1 MFQRQTLSNMK
12 CLTLAILPPAI
23 PINKMIL
30 TPVLTAHVYEATFEI
45 EHNGTPICV
54 CVCVCVC
61 VLHSDSLQIGF
72 GRNKSETIRLDFMDS
87 QEILPSLFS
96 EILHA
101 PTRNSA

>member
-1 MFQRQTLSNMK
+1 
-12 CLTLAILPPAI
+12 
-23 PINKMIL
+23 MIL
-30 TPVLTAHVYEATFEI
+30 TPVLTAYVHEATFEI
-45 EHNGTPICV
+45 EHNGTPV

-61 VLHSDSLQIGF
+61 VLHSESLKIGF

-87 QEILPSLFS
+87 QEILPPFFS